1 MSNLSSER
9 DRLLRVRKL
18 TVNEA
23 EQINSEVLL

>member
-23 EQINSEVLL
+23 EQINFEVLL